1 MNVDLRT
8 NVSILSQFEKKI
20 KLGGKKMKK
29 YNELDKMIMQYFNEL
44 SDDYGLKELY
54 SSELSEEE
62 ITEKQDIVFKY
73 FKAGF
78 LFANI
83 HAE

>member
-1 MNVDLRT
+1 MA
-8 NVSILSQFEKKI
+8 KK
-20 KLGGKKMKK
+20 K
-29 YNELDKMIMQYFNEL
+29 NEIDKMIMQYFNEL
-44 SDDYGLKELY
+44 SSDYGLDKLY
-54 SSELSEEE
+54 SSELTEEE

>member
-1 MNVDLRT
+1 
-8 NVSILSQFEKKI
+8 
-20 KLGGKKMKK
+20 MKK

-62 ITEKQDIVFKY
+62 ITENKRYI
-73 FKAGF
+73 
-78 LFANI
+78 
-83 HAE
+83 

>member
-1 MNVDLRT
+1 
-8 NVSILSQFEKKI
+8 
-20 KLGGKKMKK
+20 MKK
-29 YNELDKMIMQYFNEL
+29 YNNELDKMIMQYFNEL

-54 SSELSEEE
+54 SPEFAEDEVN
-62 ITEKQDIVFKY
+62 EKMEIVFKY

-78 LFANI
+78 LFASI